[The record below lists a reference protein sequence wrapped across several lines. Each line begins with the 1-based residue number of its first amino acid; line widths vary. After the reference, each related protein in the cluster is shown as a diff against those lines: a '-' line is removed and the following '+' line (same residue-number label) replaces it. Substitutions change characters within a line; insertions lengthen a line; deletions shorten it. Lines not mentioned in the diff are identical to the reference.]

1 MVRFADL
8 IQFGLFVIA
17 LITLVTKVLRDKD

>member
-1 MVRFADL
+1 M

-17 LITLVTKVLRDKD
+17 LITIVTKVMRDKD